1 MASTPD
7 QIKERL
13 RIELARYNLEYQD
26 RSDND
31 VLRYSIVKPGESL
44 LGFEIKKPDEVAR
57 VTSFGNKLEIMVFD
71 RSQVSHIKDVAEAIK
86 ETLKKDYRLLRGY

>member
-1 MASTPD
+1 MVTPD

-13 RIELARYNLEYQD
+13 RIELARYGLQYRDN
-26 RSDND
+26 SDSG
-31 VLRYSIVKPGESL
+31 VERFSIVKPGETL

-57 VTSFGNKLEIMVFD
+57 VTSFGSKLEIMVFD

-86 ETLKKDYRLLRGY
+86 ENLKKEYRILKGY